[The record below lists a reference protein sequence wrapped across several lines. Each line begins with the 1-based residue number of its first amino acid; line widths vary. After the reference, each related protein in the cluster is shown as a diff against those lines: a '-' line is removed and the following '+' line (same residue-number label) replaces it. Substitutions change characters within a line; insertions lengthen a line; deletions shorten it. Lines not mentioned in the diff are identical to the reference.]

1 MSTDALLQDLA
12 AIVGDRFVLRQRAE
26 RLAYESDGN
35 PLFVGPP
42 LCTVLPGDRDQA
54 IAAVRA
60 CVRHG
65 VPFIPRGAGTGLS
78 GGATP
83 VGGEVVVGMARCRR
97 VLHVDRVGRIA
108 VVEPGLVNADL
119 SRHVAPI
126 GLHYAPDPSSQYA
139 CTIGGN
145 VAENSGG
152 AHCLKYGVTTN
163 HVLGLEVVL
172 ADGRVVELGG
182 PAHDLDAGYDLTGL
196 LVGSEGTMGLVTRA
210 TVRLLPLPQG
220 VRTVL
225 ALFDNVDAASAAV
238 SSVIAAGLLPA
249 ALEMMDRWAITAVER
264 GAYHIGFPDNLAA
277 TLLIEVDGP
286 AAGLDDEAEAIL
298 AICRR
303 AGVREVR
310 TPSSPAER
318 TLWWNN
324 RKTAFGAMGKLAP
337 SYYVQDGVIP
347 RSRLSSVL
355 GEVARIADEYRLVV
369 ANVFHAGDGNL
380 HPLLAYDDR
389 HQGEAERVMAAG
401 SQILK
406 ACVAAGGTISGE
418 HGIGLE
424 KREDMRLAFTED
436 DLAMMRATHDA
447 LDPRDLATPGKVLPL
462 PGRCVEVQRAAWD
475 PRAKLGEGVV
485 VERDADGR

>member
-1 MSTDALLQDLA
+1 MSADALLRDLA
-12 AIVGDRFVLRQRAE
+12 AIVGDRFVLRARAE
-26 RLAYESDGN
+26 RLAYETDGN
-35 PLFVGPP
+35 PLFVGAP
-42 LCTVLPGDRDQA
+42 LCTVLPADREQA
-54 IAAVRA
+54 VAVVRA
-60 CVRHG
+60 CARHG

-83 VGGEVVVGMARCRR
+83 TGGEVVIGMARCRR
-97 VLHVDRVGRIA
+97 ILHVDPVGRRA
-108 VVEPGLVNADL
+108 VVEPGVVNADL
-119 SRHVAPI
+119 SRHVAPL
-126 GLHYAPDPSSQYA
+126 GLYYAPDPSSQFA

-182 PAHDLDAGYDLTGL
+182 GAWDAPGYDLAGL
-196 LVGSEGTMGLVTRA
+196 LVGSEGTLGLVTRV
-210 TVRLLPLPQG
+210 TVRLLPQPQA

-225 ALFDNVDAASAAV
+225 ALFDEVAGASAAV
-238 SSVIAAGLLPA
+238 SAVIAAGLLPA
-249 ALEMMDRWAITAVER
+249 ALEMMDRWAIAAVER
-264 GAYHIGFPDNLAA
+264 GTYRVGFPEGLAA

-286 AAGLDDEAEAIL
+286 EAGLDEEQAAIL

-303 AGVREVR
+303 CGVREVR

-347 RSRLSSVL
+347 RSRLTAVL
-355 GEVARIADEYRLVV
+355 AEVGRIADEFGLLV

-380 HPLLAYDDR
+380 HPLLAYDGR
-389 HQGEAERVMAAG
+389 RPGEAERVMTAG
-401 SQILK
+401 SEILRV
-406 ACVAAGGTISGE
+406 CVAAGGTISGE

-424 KREDMRLAFTED
+424 KREDMRLMFSDA
-436 DLAMMRATHDA
+436 DLAMMRAAHDA
-447 LDPRDLATPGKVLPL
+447 LDPLDLAAPGKVLPL
-462 PGRCVEVQRAAWD
+462 PGRCVEVRRAAWD
-475 PRAKLGEGVV
+475 PRAKLGEDVV
-485 VERDADGR
+485 VEGGP

>member
-1 MSTDALLQDLA
+1 MSTQALLAELA
-12 AIVGDRFVLRQRAE
+12 AIAGERYVLRERSE
-26 RLAYESDGN
+26 RLTYESDGN
-35 PLFVGPP
+35 PLLVGAP
-42 LCTVLPGDRDQA
+42 LCTVLPAGREQA
-54 IAAVRA
+54 IAAVQA

-65 VPFIPRGAGTGLS
+65 VAFIPRGAGTGLS

-83 VGGEVVVGMARCRR
+83 TGGEVVIGMARCRR
-97 VLHVDRVGRIA
+97 ILAVDPVGCRA
-108 VVEPGLVNADL
+108 VVEPGVVNADL
-119 SRHVAPI
+119 SRHVAPL
-126 GLHYAPDPSSQYA
+126 GLYYAPDPSSQFA

-182 PAHDLDAGYDLTGL
+182 AVWDASPGYDLTGL
-196 LVGSEGTMGLVTRA
+196 LVGSEGTMGLVSRA
-210 TVRLLPLPQG
+210 TVRLLPQPQG
-220 VRTVL
+220 IRTVL
-225 ALFDNVDAASAAV
+225 ALFDDVAGASAAV

-249 ALEMMDRWAITAVER
+249 ALEMMDRWAIRAVER
-264 GAYHIGFPDNLAA
+264 GTYRVGFPEDLAA
-277 TLLIEVDGP
+277 SLLIEVDGP
-286 AAGLDDEAEAIL
+286 AAGLDEEAEAIL
-298 AICRR
+298 TICRQS
-303 AGVREVR
+303 GVREVR

-347 RSRLSSVL
+347 RSRLTSVL
-355 GEVARIADEYRLVV
+355 AEVGRIADEFGLLV

-389 HQGEAERVMAAG
+389 HPGEAERVMAAG
-401 SQILK
+401 SEMLR

-424 KREDMRLAFTED
+424 KRDDMRALFSDAA
-436 DLAMMRATHDA
+436 LAMMQAAHDA

-462 PGRCVEVQRAAWD
+462 PGRCVEVRRAAWD
-475 PRAKLGEGVV
+475 PRATLGEGAV
-485 VERDADGR
+485 ADRSP